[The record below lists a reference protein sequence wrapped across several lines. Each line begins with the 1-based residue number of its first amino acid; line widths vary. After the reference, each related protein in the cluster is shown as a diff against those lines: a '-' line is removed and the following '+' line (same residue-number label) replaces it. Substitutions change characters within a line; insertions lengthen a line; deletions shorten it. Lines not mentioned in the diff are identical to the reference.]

1 MWVVL
6 KYKNSEIG
14 NLKSDLISKIKD
26 IAFYNPKIKINYF
39 LNNKRNS
46 KTKSLLEGYLF
57 CQSKMFENIE
67 SKVLIKNL
75 KGMQY
80 ILSGSKKDQKDIENF
95 ISICK
100 KHEDHE
106 GFIKQSF
113 FEIKD
118 KTKCYFLSGPFAKII
133 FDIIEETKKI
143 IKVRFKNMD
152 LIVPKNSSN
161 LLHYQS

>member
-1 MWVVL
+1 MWLVL

-14 NLKSDLISKIKD
+14 NLKRDLISKIKD
-26 IAFYNPKIKINYF
+26 IAFYNPTIKLNYF
-39 LNNKRNS
+39 LNNRRNS
-46 KTKSLLEGYLF
+46 KTKNLLEGYLF
-57 CQSKMFENIE
+57 CQSKIIENIE
-67 SKVLIKNL
+67 SKTLIKNL
-75 KGMQY
+75 KGLQY
-80 ILSGSKKDQKDIENF
+80 ILSGSKRDQKDIENF

-100 KHEDHE
+100 QHEDHE

-113 FEIKD
+113 FEVKN

-133 FDIIEETKKI
+133 FDIVEETKKI